1 MNTEESSIENRLK
14 DLRKKQHLSQ
24 EELAEALG
32 ISRQSVIALEQ
43 GKYLPSLPL
52 VINMCKFF
60 HSPLESIFEFE
71 MEIESEIDNI
81 IDEQKNIINVDGPI
95 RLPSQ
100 SIEPSRSHSSLS
112 LRVHPSESKTGLVVD
127 KENIMPNELGP
138 WRPLREAVSLRDAM
152 DRLFE
157 DSVITSKGTVGM
169 PKIDIKD
176 KKDAIEVRAEL
187 PGMEED
193 EIEIEVADNVMTIS
207 GEKKEEIENPP
218 AGGEGYFYKESHSG
232 SFSRSFTLPADV
244 KEEKAE
250 AEMKKGVLIV
260 TIPKIAPK
268 KATKVKVTPKKK

>member
-1 MNTEESSIENRLK
+1 MNAEDSSIENRLK
-14 DLRKKQHLSQ
+14 DLRKKHHLSQ
-24 EELAEALG
+24 EELAEELG

-71 MEIESEIDNI
+71 MEIESEIDDI
-81 IDEQKNIINVDGPI
+81 IDGQKNIINNIEQPI

-100 SIEPSRSHSSLS
+100 NIETDRS
-112 LRVHPSESKTGLVVD
+112 GLLD
-127 KENIMPNELGP
+127 RRENIMPNELGP
-138 WRPLREAVSLRDAM
+138 WRPFREAVSLRDAM

-157 DSVITSKGTVGM
+157 DSVISSKGTVAM

-176 KKDAIEVRAEL
+176 KKDVIEVRAEL

-207 GEKKEEIENPP
+207 GEKKEEKEKEE
-218 AGGEGYFYKESHSG
+218 EGYYYKESHSG

>member
-1 MNTEESSIENRLK
+1 MNAEESSIENRLK

-81 IDEQKNIINVDGPI
+81 IDEQKNIINDIEQPV
-95 RLPSQ
+95 RLLSQ
-100 SIEPSRSHSSLS
+100 NIETDRS
-112 LRVHPSESKTGLVVD
+112 GLLD
-127 KENIMPNELGP
+127 RRENNMPNELGP

-157 DSVITSKGTVGM
+157 DSVISSKGTMGM

-207 GEKKEEIENPP
+207 GEKKAEIENPP
-218 AGGEGYFYKESHSG
+218 AGGEGYYYKESHTG

-244 KEEKAE
+244 REEKAE